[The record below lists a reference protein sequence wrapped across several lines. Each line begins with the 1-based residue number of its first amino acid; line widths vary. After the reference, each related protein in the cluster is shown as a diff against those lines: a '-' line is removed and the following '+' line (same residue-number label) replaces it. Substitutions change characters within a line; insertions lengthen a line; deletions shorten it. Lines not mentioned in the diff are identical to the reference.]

1 LRVLIVG
8 AGRIGA
14 HLLRFLSSNGDN
26 HVTVIEKNEEACRE
40 VSDHSDATILKAD
53 VSKAG
58 ILEEA
63 NASQAD
69 LILAV
74 TDDDRTNLSLTR
86 RAKQDFG
93 IPRVVAVAN
102 SPRNKH
108 RFKQAGADVVICPVD
123 LALRDLEN
131 VVSLEHSN
139 TLMYRP
145 DLELEVTEMTVPN
158 DASMMGKK
166 LSDIKIPTKCRIVLI
181 SRESGYL
188 FPDPDLELKPEDKIL
203 LLGDASS
210 VQRTVEILRS
220 TEAA

>member
-1 LRVLIVG
+1 MRALIVG
-8 AGRIGA
+8 AGRIGT
-14 HLLRFLSSNGDN
+14 HLLQFLSNNGDN
-26 HVTVIEKNEEACRE
+26 QLTVIEKNEEACRE
-40 VSDHSDATILKAD
+40 VSNHSDATILNAD
-53 VSKAG
+53 VSKPG

-63 NASQAD
+63 KASQAD
-69 LILAV
+69 LLLAA

-86 RAKQDFG
+86 QAKRDFG
-93 IPRVVAVAN
+93 IPKVVAVAN
-102 SPRNKH
+102 STRNKH
-108 RFKQAGADVVICPVD
+108 RLKQAGADVVICPVD

-145 DLELEVTEMTVPN
+145 DLQLEVTEMTVPN

-166 LSDIKIPTKCRIVLI
+166 LADIKIPAKCRIVLV

-188 FPDPDLELKPEDKIL
+188 FPNPDLELKPEDKIL